1 MNKTTIGF
9 IGLGLIGGS
18 MAKALR
24 RTHPDFIIRA
34 FDSNRENLTAALRDG
49 ILNHAHD
56 SIDASFAD
64 CRIIFLCAPVSI
76 NIEKLKDL
84 KTIIDKNC
92 ILTDVGSVKSSI
104 HGAVITYDLEE
115 NFIGGHPMT
124 GSEKTGYPNANGHL
138 FENAY
143 YIITPT
149 EKSNPVQVDFLINL
163 LKETGTLP
171 LVLDY
176 HEHDFITAAI
186 SHLPHIIAYTLV
198 NLVRGSD
205 NEEGLM
211 QMLAAGGFKDIT
223 RIASSSPVMWQ
234 QICIENNTYIQKAL
248 ETYMT
253 GLTKVNRAIANHNTD
268 FLTQYFNQAKTY
280 RDNIPL
286 ARAKGY
292 IKPLYEIYVD
302 IIDEAGAIATLST
315 ILASNSISIKN
326 IGIVHNRE
334 FQEGALRIEFDAAGA
349 SGKAA
354 RILRKFHYTVHER
367 C

>member
-1 MNKTTIGF
+1 MDKTTIGF

-18 MAKALR
+18 LAKAIR
-24 RTHPDFIIRA
+24 RAYPDFIIKA
-34 FDSNRENLTAALRDG
+34 FDTDRECLTAALSDG
-49 ILNHAHD
+49 TLNHAHD
-56 SIDASFAD
+56 SIDTSFAD
-64 CRIIFLCAPVSI
+64 CQIIFLCTPVSI

-84 KTIIDKNC
+84 KNTINESC
-92 ILTDVGSVKSSI
+92 ILTDVGSVKSTI
-104 HGAVITYDLEE
+104 HEAVITYDLEQ

-124 GSEKTGYPNANGHL
+124 GSEKAGYQNANRHL

-149 EKSNPVQVDFLINL
+149 KKSNKEQVDFLISI
-163 LKETGTLP
+163 LKETGSLP
-171 LVLDY
+171 LILDF
-176 HEHDFITAAI
+176 HKHDFIMAAI
-186 SHLPHIIAYTLV
+186 SHLPHIIAYALV
-198 NLVRGSD
+198 NLVKDSD
-205 NEEGLM
+205 NEDGLI

-223 RIASSSPVMWQ
+223 RIASASPAMWQ

-248 ETYMT
+248 DTYMT
-253 GLTKVNRAIANHNTD
+253 SLTNINLAIADNNTD
-268 FLTQYFNQAKTY
+268 FIIRYFNQAKTF
-280 RDNIPL
+280 RDNIPQ

-292 IKPLYEIYVD
+292 IKPLFEIYVD

-326 IGIVHNRE
+326 IGIVHHRE

-349 SGKAA
+349 AKKAV